1 MSKPCL
7 APLLIATIAFT
18 AAAQAAPPAHDHE
31 HHGHATESAAATSA
45 SQSTRWVA
53 DADLRKGMGEV
64 HAALDDLAH
73 YEMGHMPANM
83 AVERAEKIE
92 AAVSYIVTHCKLA
105 PDADAALHKIIIPL
119 QSAAQRLKKDSADVA
134 AVAAMREAV
143 ANYPRQFDDPL
154 WSNGKAD

>member
-1 MSKPCL
+1 MSNPRLIPSFIAMFAL
-7 APLLIATIAFT
+7 AAT
-18 AAAQAAPPAHDHE
+18 AQAAPPAHDHE
-31 HHGHATESAAATSA
+31 HHGHATETAAPASA

-92 AAVSYIVTHCKLA
+92 AAVSYIITHCKLA
-105 PDADAALHKIIIPL
+105 PDADAALHRIIVPL

-154 WSNGKAD
+154 WSNGKSD